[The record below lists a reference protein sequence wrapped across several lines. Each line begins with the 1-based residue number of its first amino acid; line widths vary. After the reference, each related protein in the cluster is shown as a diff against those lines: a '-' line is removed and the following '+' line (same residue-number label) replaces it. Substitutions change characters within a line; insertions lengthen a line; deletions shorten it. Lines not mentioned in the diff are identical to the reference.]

1 MLAWGAGDDASESV
15 AASYCLPEADLTGEN
30 GKVGYNRAS
39 AGPSS
44 VEACVC
50 AGVAAR
56 SGRQCATT
64 RVGKAALRRCAR
76 RAGCDRIQGVM
87 YETMEECLRQ
97 HLHTIIRD
105 AIVYSS
111 RARRKTIMRVDVLY
125 SLKLNGAMLY
135 GMGDATMTNK

>member
-1 MLAWGAGDDASESV
+1 
-15 AASYCLPEADLTGEN
+15 
-30 GKVGYNRAS
+30 
-39 AGPSS
+39 
-44 VEACVC
+44 
-50 AGVAAR
+50 
-56 SGRQCATT
+56 
-64 RVGKAALRRCAR
+64 
-76 RAGCDRIQGVM
+76 M

-135 GMGDATMTNK
+135 GMGDATMANK